1 MATAPSATPAPQ
13 ARQGPGCLFI
23 AIAFPVVVVL
33 GFVIGSALSG
43 GPDDPDER
51 SVTLDQGTLDGSEWR
66 VAAEVDVEDDVCVF
80 LYRDGEK
87 LNGAC
92 TLTPQDVT
100 FGDETVVFGLA
111 ASTTTE
117 VRVELDTGDVVE
129 IPTVEADGIDGR
141 FYVQV
146 VPGDV
151 DAARLAP

>member
-1 MATAPSATPAPQ
+1 MANAPSATPAPS
-13 ARQGPGCLFI
+13 RSGPGCLFI
-23 AIAFPVVVVL
+23 GIAFPIVVIL
-33 GFVIGSALSG
+33 GFAIGSALSG
-43 GPDDPDER
+43 SGDPDER
-51 SVTLDQGTLDGSEWR
+51 SVTLDQGTLDGREWR
-66 VAAEVDVEDDVCVF
+66 VAAEVDVEDDVCIF

-100 FGDETVVFGLA
+100 FGDETVVFGRA
-111 ASTTTE
+111 ASTSTE

-129 IPTVEADGIDGR
+129 IPTVEADGIGGR